1 MSETTPSTTTAT
13 GRASTKAK
21 VEKEPRHQQTLVA
34 VEADFSGPT
43 PEDCRG
49 AETNDLGSPSI
60 SSILQREPSALLQR
74 RTSSTQHLSASPFS
88 SPTPI
93 PFSGKLFTHI
103 PTHSS
108 RPPVLQP
115 KLTVGAAHD
124 AYEEEA
130 DQVAEQI
137 MRLPIQNL
145 TGAVETDPPGTDRS
159 HGQPTSGKTD
169 LPAKPAAPLI
179 TPLVHRAT
187 TQRKEDNTAEA
198 EDEEEETQT
207 TELVQR
213 LIEDDAQIQPKRVS
227 AAESFE
233 TGVDFEKRLGATRDR
248 GRPLPEEIR
257 TFMEPRFQVDFSG
270 VRVHDDH
277 EAGELNRA
285 VSARAFTL
293 GQDIYLGEG
302 QANLNSDGGKRLLAH
317 ELTHVVQQNHANQLR
332 RSPEDEEQPDPLQ
345 TETPA
350 PEPAQPDA
358 IAEDSPQIDNEEATH
373 LASQEETEQAAPTAR
388 TPGATAEATPSQAP
402 SGPATQAFTPKE
414 ATTAGTPDAS
424 DRAPRSPQE
433 DGAFQAVTGQ
443 VKQVTAQE
451 KTHAPAQV
459 ESAHAQAA
467 AVPPANEITSKA
479 QDQHVQELEQ
489 QKPGEFNAAAFKA
502 ALLAR
507 IQDIAPKTLKEADE
521 FKSSNKLK
529 SVKESAKTEVADG
542 KKQATGPL
550 EENAQKEPDP
560 SGIEPK
566 RVNPLKEPQVG
577 PPPAAV
583 GAEKATPKPKGQSE
597 VEAPLQQGS
606 QSLDQQM
613 AAADVTEEQ
622 LAESNEP
629 EFEAALTTKR
639 QAQTSALESPQAYRK
654 QETQIVAGAQNQ
666 AQASAATQLDAMH
679 GERDSVLKQVT
690 GLQGETKSS
699 DEDARATVANAIAP
713 IYEKT
718 KQDVEVILDSLDTSV
733 SAMFDA
739 GAEKARKQFED
750 YVDQRIKAYKKKR
763 YGGLFGWAKW
773 LKDKLAGMPSEVN
786 VFYEEGRKLYI
797 QVMDGVLDG
806 VAAHVTAQLNEAKA
820 RIAQGRQEIQAYVA
834 QLPEDLQQIGA
845 EAAQEMQGK
854 FDELEQSLS
863 DKQTE
868 LIDDLA
874 QKYQD
879 NLKEIDARIEELKA
893 ANAGLIAKAINFIK
907 NVILTIVS
915 LAAMLLKILAKAAA
929 AVPKIILN
937 PINFVKNLIQGVKQ
951 GLHNFVANIG
961 THIGQ
966 GIMGWLG
973 GQLGQSGI
981 QLPTSLDAKSIF
993 NLVLQM
999 LDLSWS
1005 TLKSRVRS
1013 MLQEV
1018 FGEKLVGY
1026 VEEILDYLEGGVSW
1040 AEIRPRLTQVLGK
1053 QAVEYLEK
1061 GMEIFQIIKSE
1072 GLSGLWEYVKDQI
1085 GDLSA
1090 MFLDEVKQILIQ
1102 KVIKAGMKLLMAALA
1117 GPAGGFIKAIE
1128 TIINIVKWFLA
1139 NAKKLMELVDS
1150 ILDAILAIA
1159 SGSVE
1164 AAAQKIEATLA
1175 GIIPKVISFL
1185 ASLVGIDDLGEHI
1198 RKALEK
1204 IRKPVSKAV
1213 DWTFAQAK
1221 KGLMAAKRFV
1231 KKVGQK
1237 LGLGKEEETEEEKQ
1251 ERLDTALTEA
1261 QETVDARFGGTEA
1274 RKSDVEPILV
1284 EVKQKY
1290 ALKELL
1296 PVARG
1301 DVWAIYGKVNPE
1313 EEKKTKARVSES
1325 GGFAI
1330 NAFPGSVVT
1339 LGSKVQYRVEH
1350 TYPKL
1355 ISADSSYHYQWFI
1368 ENDQNTVPASQRHLK
1383 GPSDVGEWTLTA
1395 TYPGNHYVC
1404 AKIFLDDNLVATLG
1418 YEQRVEKGGDFAIK
1432 AYNDPVVEV
1441 GSKVKYS
1448 VVKGE
1453 RETPFKSEE
1462 YDYNWVIEDDP
1473 GSTPASL
1480 QQFRETF
1487 VNENTVSARTKRPGI
1502 LRVTVRV
1509 SLLGELVE
1517 TVSLKQKV
1525 ATRDERDS
1533 VILGWI
1539 HTALDVAGL
1548 IPALGAIPDG
1558 INAGI
1563 YLIEGDW
1570 GSAGI
1575 SAVAM
1580 VPIFGEG
1587 ATVTKYGVRITRE
1600 SVERL
1605 GREGVEKGIKEVVEA
1620 AGKKGVKEVG
1630 EKALRDRVIE
1640 LYGKKDGGDILQ
1652 TLDELADV
1660 DGAERLLDDVLALG
1674 STAQGAL
1681 SEIGYAASLKRRGVS
1696 IEKVGDVIGGKKAG
1710 DILVKNGPVIDVKD
1724 YHWGDSFFK
1733 NPKNVEKVK
1742 KEIQDQVALH
1752 RKRYPGRPIQYAFTE
1767 LASVP
1772 SKIIDALKELH
1783 VDVKQVTW

>member
-49 AETNDLGSPSI
+49 AETSDLGASSI

-108 RPPVLQP
+108 RPPMLQP

-124 AYEEEA
+124 AFEEEA

-137 MRLPIQNL
+137 TRLPIQNL
-145 TGAVETDPPGTDRS
+145 TGAVETDAPSTDRS
-159 HGQPTSGKTD
+159 HGQLASGKMD

-213 LIEDDAQIQPKRVS
+213 LVEDDTQIQPKRIS

-248 GRPLPEEIR
+248 GRPLPDEIR

-302 QANLNSDGGKRLLAH
+302 QTNLNSDSGKRLLAH
-317 ELTHVVQQNHANQLR
+317 ELTHVVQQGHANQLR
-332 RSPEDEEQPDPLQ
+332 RSPEDEEQPDSLK

-358 IAEDSPQIDNEEATH
+358 IAEDSPQTDNKEATH
-373 LASQEETEQAAPTAR
+373 LASQEETEQAVPTAR
-388 TPGATAEATPSQAP
+388 TPGATAEATPSPAP

-414 ATTAGTPDAS
+414 ATTSGTPGAS
-424 DRAPRSPQE
+424 DKAPSSPQE
-433 DGAFQAVTGQ
+433 DTAFQAVTGQ

-451 KTHAPAQV
+451 KTHAPAKV

-467 AVPPANEITSKA
+467 AVPPANEVTSKA
-479 QDQHVQELEQ
+479 QDQHVQQLEQ

-521 FKSSNKLK
+521 FKGSNKLK

-577 PPPAAV
+577 PPPTAV
-583 GAEKATPKPKGQSE
+583 GAEKAAPKPKGQSE

-629 EFEAALTTKR
+629 EFEAALIAKR

-666 AQASAATQLDAMH
+666 AQTSAATQLDAMH
-679 GERDSVLKQVT
+679 GERDSVLNQVT

-718 KQDVEVILDSLDTSV
+718 KQDVEVILESLDTSV
-733 SAMFDA
+733 SEMFDA
-739 GAEKARKQFED
+739 GAEKARKRFED
-750 YVDQRIKAYKKKR
+750 YVDQRMKAYKKKR
-763 YGGLFGWAKW
+763 YSGLFGWAKW

-806 VAAHVTAQLNEAKA
+806 IAAHVAARLNEAKA

-937 PINFVKNLIQGVKQ
+937 PINFLKNLIKGVKQ

-961 THIGQ
+961 THLGKGLMAWLTNTIGS
-966 GIMGWLG
+966 
-973 GQLGQSGI
+973 SGL
-981 QLPTSLDAKSIF
+981 QLPENLDLKGIF
-993 NLVLQM
+993 SLVLQ
-999 LDLSWS
+999 
-1005 TLKSRVRS
+1005 TLGLTWQNIRERAVNI
-1013 MLQEV
+1013 L
-1018 FGEKLVGY
+1018 GEK
-1026 VEEILDYLEGGVSW
+1026 
-1040 AEIRPRLTQVLGK
+1040 
-1053 QAVEYLEK
+1053 AVNYLEK
-1061 GMEIFQIIKSE
+1061 GFQIFQVLKTE
-1072 GLSGLWEYVKDQI
+1072 GLSGLWEFIKDKI
-1085 GDLSA
+1085 GDLKTMVFEAIKDMVSSKI
-1090 MFLDEVKQILIQ
+1090 V
-1102 KVIKAGMKLLMAALA
+1102 KAGMRLLAAVLA

-1128 TIINIVKWFLA
+1128 TIVNIVKWFLT
-1139 NAKKLMELVDS
+1139 NGKRLMALIDA
-1150 ILDAILAIA
+1150 ILDSILAIA

-1164 AAAQKIEATLA
+1164 AAAKKIEESLA
-1175 GIIPKVISFL
+1175 GTIPLVLSFL
-1185 ASLVGIDDLGEHI
+1185 ADLVGIGDLSGEI
-1198 RKALEK
+1198 RKIITKVRQPINKAIDWVLKEAKKFAKKAAHKLGIVKDKDLTKIDKAQEEGRDVMHKHFVKGGKEDDAYADEEAVKTQAGPELEG
-1204 IRKPVSKAV
+1204 IRGKYGLTELKPVIGKKDRWEVKGKIQRLPLETVVRFLGLEGLADLIKILGGNADKVLKALRRDFGGFVSNLSSGVGQGFNNFVGYIGNFQNVIKELLAWLTGGKSARLGTWDLQGVFNLTMEIVGLTWTTLRQKAVNALGSKAV
-1213 DWTFAQAK
+1213 GA
-1221 KGLMAAKRFV
+1221 L
-1231 KKVGQK
+1231 
-1237 LGLGKEEETEEEKQ
+1237 ETSFDLFQ
-1251 ERLDTALTEA
+1251 
-1261 QETVDARFGGTEA
+1261 
-1274 RKSDVEPILV
+1274 I
-1284 EVKQKY
+1284 
-1290 ALKELL
+1290 
-1296 PVARG
+1296 ARG
-1301 DVWAIYGKVNPE
+1301 PE
-1313 EEKKTKARVSES
+1313 GIGGLWTHIQTQVSELKTTVMEGIKDLIIVQAVKAGIDLLVKTLS
-1325 GGFAI
+1325 GPLGTIIQAGQTIYRFLSTFVS
-1330 NAFPGSVVT
+1330 NAQRIGNLLNTMMEAVVAVADGQVGSV
-1339 LGSKVQYRVEH
+1339 
-1350 TYPKL
+1350 
-1355 ISADSSYHYQWFI
+1355 A
-1368 ENDQNTVPASQRHLK
+1368 
-1383 GPSDVGEWTLTA
+1383 
-1395 TYPGNHYVC
+1395 
-1404 AKIFLDDNLVATLG
+1404 
-1418 YEQRVEKGGDFAIK
+1418 
-1432 AYNDPVVEV
+1432 
-1441 GSKVKYS
+1441 
-1448 VVKGE
+1448 
-1453 RETPFKSEE
+1453 
-1462 YDYNWVIEDDP
+1462 
-1473 GSTPASL
+1473 
-1480 QQFRETF
+1480 
-1487 VNENTVSARTKRPGI
+1487 
-1502 LRVTVRV
+1502 
-1509 SLLGELVE
+1509 
-1517 TVSLKQKV
+1517 
-1525 ATRDERDS
+1525 
-1533 VILGWI
+1533 
-1539 HTALDVAGL
+1539 
-1548 IPALGAIPDG
+1548 
-1558 INAGI
+1558 
-1563 YLIEGDW
+1563 
-1570 GSAGI
+1570 
-1575 SAVAM
+1575 
-1580 VPIFGEG
+1580 
-1587 ATVTKYGVRITRE
+1587 
-1600 SVERL
+1600 
-1605 GREGVEKGIKEVVEA
+1605 
-1620 AGKKGVKEVG
+1620 
-1630 EKALRDRVIE
+1630 
-1640 LYGKKDGGDILQ
+1640 
-1652 TLDELADV
+1652 
-1660 DGAERLLDDVLALG
+1660 
-1674 STAQGAL
+1674 
-1681 SEIGYAASLKRRGVS
+1681 
-1696 IEKVGDVIGGKKAG
+1696 EKVGSGLKQALQLTVTFIAGLVGLKDLPQRVGAIINKGKDIISKALDWVVDKAKIYAQKIGLGVKGQTGDADENDPDVQAGLKTLYAKEESLAVDGGISQEEAGQIAKETQSKHPIFKSITVVDGGKTWDYNYTIQRALARGKRPKTLEELCITEMPINAAKYAGRSFEFKDPNLAKKYKLTFTQLGFPDFSPYAKAIVKIKMNGNYLYGEPDGDFGNANVKAG
-1710 DILVKNGPVIDVKD
+1710 YDRNQRHPSHTWHHHEDRTTML
-1724 YHWGDSFFK
+1724 
-1733 NPKNVEKVK
+1733 
-1742 KEIQDQVALH
+1742 L
-1752 RKRYPGRPIQYAFTE
+1752 
-1767 LASVP
+1767 VP
-1772 SKIIDALKELH
+1772 SDLH
-1783 VDVKQVTW
+1783 AVVKHSGGCWAIARLGTLNTK